1 MSATSSGSA
10 RPGAGPGTEVLH
22 AALALAVRAPSVHNC
37 QPWRFVLG
45 ERVVHVYLDGSR
57 QVPATDPYGRDLL
70 ISCGAVLHHLLLAL
84 AGQGWGGRVRR
95 FPDPARPGLIAAVE
109 LTPRPASAAELDL
122 LAAIPRRRTDRRRF
136 TSWPVPAEL
145 IGEMIELASGHGVTL
160 QAVTEPGL
168 RWRLSTAI
176 AAAAAQQES
185 DPAYA
190 AEITRWSGRPAGAA
204 DGVPSADAPASER
217 APGRMPMRAYAD
229 PALVEHPGRA
239 EPENAALLLLSTVTD
254 SPLDWLRAGEVASGV
269 LLTATRDGLATSP
282 LTQPLEVEDTRAFV
296 RERMAA
302 TKTAHPQILL
312 RIGWAPTDAEELPP
326 TPRRP
331 LADVVETL
339 PRR

>member
-1 MSATSSGSA
+1 MD
-10 RPGAGPGTEVLH
+10 VLH

-37 QPWRFVLG
+37 QPWRFLLG
-45 ERVVHVYLDGSR
+45 DGVVQVYLDGSR
-57 QVPATDPYGRDLL
+57 QLPATDPHGRDLL

-95 FPDPARPGLIAAVE
+95 FPDQMRPGLVAAIE
-109 LTPRPASAAELDL
+109 LTPRAASTAERDL
-122 LAAIPRRRTDRRRF
+122 LAAIPRRHTDRRRF

-145 IGEMIELASGHGVTL
+145 IGEMIELAATSGVTL

-176 AAAAAQQES
+176 AAAAAQQEA

-190 AEITRWSGRPAGAA
+190 AEIARWSGRPAGAV
-204 DGVPSADAPASER
+204 DGVPSANAPAPER
-217 APGRMPMRAYAD
+217 APGRMPMRAYAE
-229 PALVEHPGRA
+229 PALAEHRERA

-254 SPLDWLRAGEVASGV
+254 SPLDWLRAGEVTSAV

-296 RERMAA
+296 RERVSE
-302 TKTAHPQILL
+302 TKSAHPQILL
-312 RIGWAPTDAEELPP
+312 RTGWAPTDAEELPP

-331 LADVVETL
+331 LAEVVTTL
-339 PRR
+339 PHRQPL